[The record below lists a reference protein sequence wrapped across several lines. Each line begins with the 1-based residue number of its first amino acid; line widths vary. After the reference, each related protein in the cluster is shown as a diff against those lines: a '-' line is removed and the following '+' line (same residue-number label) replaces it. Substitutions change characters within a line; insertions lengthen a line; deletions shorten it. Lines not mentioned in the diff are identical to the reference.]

1 MVPDEFSKQQYI
13 SLRAE
18 ISESKARV
26 FWLLLVGMLLVLIAG
41 YFAAAYPAA
50 FANASIPFLLL
61 ALMLSFI
68 AEESNISRAGRY
80 LREVVEPKLREAT
93 GWEHWLESQG
103 ERYRQVDRAFVVGFS
118 MIFLTF
124 FVITASMTIRQ
135 LDLAGYRQEFVWTAG
150 IAYVLGAV
158 CVVYVLMR
166 HWTAST
172 KPSTEE
178 QAADAVAGASASAVT
193 RSP

>member
-1 MVPDEFSKQQYI
+1 MAPDEFSKQQYVA
-13 SLRAE
+13 LRAE

-26 FWLLLVGMLLVLIAG
+26 FWLLIVGMFLVLTAG
-41 YFAAAYPAA
+41 YLAAAYPAA

-80 LREVVEPKLREAT
+80 LREVVEPKLRDFT
-93 GWEHWLESQG
+93 GWEHWLETQQ
-103 ERYRQVDRAFVVGFS
+103 RYREVDRAFVVGFS

-124 FVITASMTIRQ
+124 FVITASLTIRQ
-135 LDLAGYRQEFVWTAG
+135 LDLAGYRQQFVWTAG
-150 IAYVLGAV
+150 TAYTLGAV

-172 KPSTEE
+172 KPSVDEP
-178 QAADAVAGASASAVT
+178 AGES
-193 RSP
+193 